1 MRITLSYFAQVR
13 RAAGVETETLD
24 VPDGADLAAVIA
36 EVAGL
41 HGDDLKALVLDEDGA
56 VRPSILLL
64 VNGAPVSR
72 GTSPTLGDGS
82 AVSIFSAVAGG

>member
-1 MRITLSYFAQVR
+1 MKVTLSYFAQVR

-24 VPDGADLAAVIA
+24 FPDDTDLAAVITEIA
-36 EVAGL
+36 NQ
-41 HGDDLKALVLDEDGA
+41 HGDELKTLVLDEDDN

-72 GTSPTLGDGS
+72 GESPTLGDGS
-82 AVSIFSAVAGG
+82 AVSVFSAVAGG